1 MSGLPEL
8 TTNSA
13 FKELI
18 QYQGRGFASP
28 GGVGET
34 SPTLLVRDRFFGGL
48 LRFDAKI
55 GGNR

>member
-1 MSGLPEL
+1 VSGLPEL

-28 GGVGET
+28 GGVGGA
-34 SPTLLVRDRFFGGL
+34 SPTLLVCDRLFGGL
-48 LRFDAKI
+48 LRFHVQI
-55 GGNR
+55 RRNR